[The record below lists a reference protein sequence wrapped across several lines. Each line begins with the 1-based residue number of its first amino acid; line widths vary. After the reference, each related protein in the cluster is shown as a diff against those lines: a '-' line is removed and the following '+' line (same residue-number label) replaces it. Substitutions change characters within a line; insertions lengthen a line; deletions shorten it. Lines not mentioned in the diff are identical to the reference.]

1 MVNFLKRF
9 PRGWKVF
16 MRKVFGQNEYNVV
29 DEWWR
34 LWRQYWWWRGLGWQ
48 CSWATAARC
57 CPRDRRFTPLLG
69 AEKELFALLLLDSLD
84 TLCFLLIFYWI
95 YFRKAFEE
103 EKISSILQW
112 YSHFYSIIHSN
123 ILVHYQNISIF
134 FLSLSSVLF
143 LYRKLPILEDMLQ
156 SLFSV
161 MALLLWS
168 P

>member
-1 MVNFLKRF
+1 MLLTLLEIFNYTSIKVN
-9 PRGWKVF
+9 
-16 MRKVFGQNEYNVV
+16 
-29 DEWWR
+29 
-34 LWRQYWWWRGLGWQ
+34 
-48 CSWATAARC
+48 TAGR
-57 CPRDRRFTPLLG
+57 CPRDRRFTLLLG
-69 AEKELFALLLLDSLD
+69 VEKELFALLLLDSLD

-123 ILVHYQNISIF
+123 ILVHYQNILIF
-134 FLSLSSVLF
+134 LLSLSSVLF

-168 P
+168 PWWCLIKTPWFLHR